1 MGGYYNGQAV
11 GVPYLNGAK
20 HNMIRSKGCFFP
32 PFYKVGDYWTRW
44 EGEPNNSVSLLMLK
58 WDTSEIY
65 NWSYSCDRDGWE
77 PRSLTYRFADDL
89 HDGRTVVPITNYVRN
104 PVPISSGEHFV
115 ESGAGIQLEHYETS
129 VKLTNNNAASDTFNE
144 GWIMTEVSLPA
155 GDYELRVNVVSVN
168 STYGPSQGPII
179 SVAAGDATIASADY
193 QGNGIIHTCRFSL
206 PRRRKVQLRLHANVI
221 SGAAFAASRFDHI
234 MCMSTA
240 AWAELDALGLTWFD
254 ANTVSDPIYQEAS

>member
-1 MGGYYNGQAV
+1 MGGYYNGQPV
-11 GVPYLNGAK
+11 GVPYLNGTK

-65 NWSYSCDRDGWE
+65 NWKYECARDGWE
-77 PRSLTYRFADDL
+77 PRRLHYRFADQL
-89 HDGRTVVPITNYVRN
+89 HDGRTIVPIENYVHN
-104 PVPISSGEHFV
+104 PLPVPDGEPYT
-115 ESGAGIQLEHYETS
+115 AGGTGIKFEHDATS
-129 VKLTNNNAASDTFNE
+129 VKVTNELSGSE
-144 GWIMTEVSLPA
+144 GWITTEVTLPA
-155 GDYELRVNVVSVN
+155 GDYELRARVVSVN
-168 STYGPSQGPII
+168 STYGSPQGPII
-179 SVAAGDATIASADY
+179 SAAVGDDTIGAAPYEGD
-193 QGNGIIHTCRFSL
+193 NTIHACAFSL
-206 PRRRKVQLRLHANVI
+206 PRRRKVALRLHANAI
-221 SGAAFAASRFDHI
+221 NGHPAASTRFDHI